1 MNIIQKCSED
11 EFADEYVLL
20 SKESV
25 QRLVD
30 KSARTNDDKTQ
41 KIIIQLSKWIYENN
55 LIEDEEYNFLGY
67 GSGTTVTG
75 SVLFKLFVD
84 MLYNMR
90 MEHKNNDFKK
100 NTEFSLG

>member
-11 EFADEYVLL
+11 EFANEYVLL

-55 LIEDEEYNFLGY
+55 LIEDEDE
-67 GSGTTVTG
+67 
-75 SVLFKLFVD
+75 
-84 MLYNMR
+84 
-90 MEHKNNDFKK
+90 
-100 NTEFSLG
+100 

>member
-11 EFADEYVLL
+11 EFAEEYVLL

-55 LIEDEEYNFLGY
+55 LIEDEDE
-67 GSGTTVTG
+67 
-75 SVLFKLFVD
+75 
-84 MLYNMR
+84 
-90 MEHKNNDFKK
+90 
-100 NTEFSLG
+100 

>member
-55 LIEDEEYNFLGY
+55 LIENEDE
-67 GSGTTVTG
+67 
-75 SVLFKLFVD
+75 
-84 MLYNMR
+84 
-90 MEHKNNDFKK
+90 
-100 NTEFSLG
+100 

>member
-1 MNIIQKCSED
+1 MNIIQKCSND

-20 SKESV
+20 SKESI

-55 LIEDEEYNFLGY
+55 LIEDEDE
-67 GSGTTVTG
+67 
-75 SVLFKLFVD
+75 
-84 MLYNMR
+84 
-90 MEHKNNDFKK
+90 
-100 NTEFSLG
+100 

>member
-11 EFADEYVLL
+11 EFAEEYVLL

-55 LIEDEEYNFLGY
+55 LIEDE
-67 GSGTTVTG
+67 
-75 SVLFKLFVD
+75 D
-84 MLYNMR
+84 
-90 MEHKNNDFKK
+90 
-100 NTEFSLG
+100 

>member
-20 SKESV
+20 SKESI

-55 LIEDEEYNFLGY
+55 LIEDENE
-67 GSGTTVTG
+67 
-75 SVLFKLFVD
+75 
-84 MLYNMR
+84 
-90 MEHKNNDFKK
+90 
-100 NTEFSLG
+100 

>member
-1 MNIIQKCSED
+1 MNIIQKCSND

-55 LIEDEEYNFLGY
+55 LIEDE
-67 GSGTTVTG
+67 
-75 SVLFKLFVD
+75 D
-84 MLYNMR
+84 
-90 MEHKNNDFKK
+90 
-100 NTEFSLG
+100 

>member
-55 LIEDEEYNFLGY
+55 LIEDEE
-67 GSGTTVTG
+67 
-75 SVLFKLFVD
+75 
-84 MLYNMR
+84 
-90 MEHKNNDFKK
+90 
-100 NTEFSLG
+100 

>member
-55 LIEDEEYNFLGY
+55 LIEDEDE
-67 GSGTTVTG
+67 
-75 SVLFKLFVD
+75 
-84 MLYNMR
+84 
-90 MEHKNNDFKK
+90 
-100 NTEFSLG
+100 

>member
-55 LIEDEEYNFLGY
+55 IIEDE
-67 GSGTTVTG
+67 
-75 SVLFKLFVD
+75 D
-84 MLYNMR
+84 
-90 MEHKNNDFKK
+90 
-100 NTEFSLG
+100 

>member
-1 MNIIQKCSED
+1 MNIVQKCSND
-11 EFADEYVLL
+11 TFADEYILL

-55 LIEDEEYNFLGY
+55 LIEDDE
-67 GSGTTVTG
+67 
-75 SVLFKLFVD
+75 
-84 MLYNMR
+84 
-90 MEHKNNDFKK
+90 
-100 NTEFSLG
+100 

>member
-1 MNIIQKCSED
+1 MNIIQKCSDD

-55 LIEDEEYNFLGY
+55 LIEDEDE
-67 GSGTTVTG
+67 
-75 SVLFKLFVD
+75 
-84 MLYNMR
+84 
-90 MEHKNNDFKK
+90 
-100 NTEFSLG
+100 

>member
-1 MNIIQKCSED
+1 MNIIQKCSND

-20 SKESV
+20 SKESI

-55 LIEDEEYNFLGY
+55 LIEDE
-67 GSGTTVTG
+67 
-75 SVLFKLFVD
+75 D
-84 MLYNMR
+84 
-90 MEHKNNDFKK
+90 
-100 NTEFSLG
+100 

>member
-20 SKESV
+20 SNESV

-41 KIIIQLSKWIYENN
+41 KIIIQLSKWIYEYI
-55 LIEDEEYNFLGY
+55 LLVDEVE
-67 GSGTTVTG
+67 
-75 SVLFKLFVD
+75 
-84 MLYNMR
+84 
-90 MEHKNNDFKK
+90 
-100 NTEFSLG
+100 

>member
-30 KSARTNDDKTQ
+30 KSARTNDDKAQ

-55 LIEDEEYNFLGY
+55 LIEDE
-67 GSGTTVTG
+67 
-75 SVLFKLFVD
+75 D
-84 MLYNMR
+84 
-90 MEHKNNDFKK
+90 
-100 NTEFSLG
+100 

>member
-30 KSARTNDDKTQ
+30 TSARTNDDKTQ

-55 LIEDEEYNFLGY
+55 LIEDEE
-67 GSGTTVTG
+67 
-75 SVLFKLFVD
+75 
-84 MLYNMR
+84 
-90 MEHKNNDFKK
+90 
-100 NTEFSLG
+100 

>member
-11 EFADEYVLL
+11 EFAEEYVLL

-41 KIIIQLSKWIYENN
+41 KIIVQLSKWIYENN
-55 LIEDEEYNFLGY
+55 LIEDEE
-67 GSGTTVTG
+67 
-75 SVLFKLFVD
+75 
-84 MLYNMR
+84 
-90 MEHKNNDFKK
+90 
-100 NTEFSLG
+100 

>member
-1 MNIIQKCSED
+1 MNRIQKCSED

-20 SKESV
+20 SRESV

-55 LIEDEEYNFLGY
+55 LIEDEDE
-67 GSGTTVTG
+67 
-75 SVLFKLFVD
+75 
-84 MLYNMR
+84 
-90 MEHKNNDFKK
+90 
-100 NTEFSLG
+100 

>member
-55 LIEDEEYNFLGY
+55 LIEYEDE
-67 GSGTTVTG
+67 
-75 SVLFKLFVD
+75 
-84 MLYNMR
+84 
-90 MEHKNNDFKK
+90 
-100 NTEFSLG
+100 

>member
-41 KIIIQLSKWIYENN
+41 KIIIQLSKLIYENN
-55 LIEDEEYNFLGY
+55 LIEDE
-67 GSGTTVTG
+67 
-75 SVLFKLFVD
+75 D
-84 MLYNMR
+84 
-90 MEHKNNDFKK
+90 
-100 NTEFSLG
+100 

>member
-55 LIEDEEYNFLGY
+55 LIEYDNE
-67 GSGTTVTG
+67 
-75 SVLFKLFVD
+75 
-84 MLYNMR
+84 
-90 MEHKNNDFKK
+90 
-100 NTEFSLG
+100 

>member
-1 MNIIQKCSED
+1 MNIIQKCSGD

-20 SKESV
+20 SKESI

-55 LIEDEEYNFLGY
+55 LIEDEDE
-67 GSGTTVTG
+67 
-75 SVLFKLFVD
+75 
-84 MLYNMR
+84 
-90 MEHKNNDFKK
+90 
-100 NTEFSLG
+100 

>member
-11 EFADEYVLL
+11 EFAEEYVLL

-55 LIEDEEYNFLGY
+55 LIEDDDE
-67 GSGTTVTG
+67 
-75 SVLFKLFVD
+75 
-84 MLYNMR
+84 
-90 MEHKNNDFKK
+90 
-100 NTEFSLG
+100 

>member
-55 LIEDEEYNFLGY
+55 LIEYENE
-67 GSGTTVTG
+67 
-75 SVLFKLFVD
+75 
-84 MLYNMR
+84 
-90 MEHKNNDFKK
+90 
-100 NTEFSLG
+100 

>member
-1 MNIIQKCSED
+1 MNIIQKCSND
-11 EFADEYVLL
+11 DFADEYVLL

-55 LIEDEEYNFLGY
+55 LIEGED
-67 GSGTTVTG
+67 
-75 SVLFKLFVD
+75 
-84 MLYNMR
+84 
-90 MEHKNNDFKK
+90 
-100 NTEFSLG
+100 

>member
-1 MNIIQKCSED
+1 MNIIQKCSND

-55 LIEDEEYNFLGY
+55 LIEDDDE
-67 GSGTTVTG
+67 
-75 SVLFKLFVD
+75 
-84 MLYNMR
+84 
-90 MEHKNNDFKK
+90 
-100 NTEFSLG
+100 

>member
-30 KSARTNDDKTQ
+30 KSARTNDNKTQ

-55 LIEDEEYNFLGY
+55 LIEDE
-67 GSGTTVTG
+67 
-75 SVLFKLFVD
+75 D
-84 MLYNMR
+84 
-90 MEHKNNDFKK
+90 
-100 NTEFSLG
+100 

>member
-11 EFADEYVLL
+11 NFADEYVLL
-20 SKESV
+20 SKESI

-55 LIEDEEYNFLGY
+55 LIEDEDE
-67 GSGTTVTG
+67 
-75 SVLFKLFVD
+75 
-84 MLYNMR
+84 
-90 MEHKNNDFKK
+90 
-100 NTEFSLG
+100 

>member
-30 KSARTNDDKTQ
+30 TSARTNDDKTQ

-55 LIEDEEYNFLGY
+55 LIEDEDE
-67 GSGTTVTG
+67 
-75 SVLFKLFVD
+75 
-84 MLYNMR
+84 
-90 MEHKNNDFKK
+90 
-100 NTEFSLG
+100 

>member
-1 MNIIQKCSED
+1 MNIIQKCSND

-20 SKESV
+20 SKESI

-55 LIEDEEYNFLGY
+55 LIEEEDE
-67 GSGTTVTG
+67 
-75 SVLFKLFVD
+75 
-84 MLYNMR
+84 
-90 MEHKNNDFKK
+90 
-100 NTEFSLG
+100 

>member
-11 EFADEYVLL
+11 NFANEYVLL
-20 SKESV
+20 SKESI

-55 LIEDEEYNFLGY
+55 LIEDENE
-67 GSGTTVTG
+67 
-75 SVLFKLFVD
+75 
-84 MLYNMR
+84 
-90 MEHKNNDFKK
+90 
-100 NTEFSLG
+100 